1 MRAHVVVVFEETG
14 SHLLARFGPDGSEAD
29 GDHEFSVTCRQIDF
43 SGEGNVSVLG
53 ARVLPFHLKMLRQ
66 VLPSVRCSHKT
77 SRHLFPRRGR
87 RHAHIYSSVLG
98 KKRGK
103 ALVIAN
109 PSSVTVAAVGQMW
122 REQREQAVVGE
133 FSLQRFQSNSL
144 QNNIAVGI
152 AEHLFMN
159 AVASRITC
167 IDELKDRN
175 SGLDGSIL
183 EAAIALFF

>member
-53 ARVLPFHLKMLRQ
+53 ARVLPFHFKMLRQ

-98 KKRGK
+98 KERGK

-109 PSSVTVAAVGQMW
+109 PSSVTVAAVRQMG
-122 REQREQAVVGE
+122 REQRE
-133 FSLQRFQSNSL
+133 
-144 QNNIAVGI
+144 
-152 AEHLFMN
+152 
-159 AVASRITC
+159 
-167 IDELKDRN
+167 
-175 SGLDGSIL
+175 
-183 EAAIALFF
+183 